1 MSAAVK
7 HMRPDK
13 PARAMT
19 LIELLIVIAIIS
31 ILTAGIGDIVL
42 YSLRQ
47 EVHLQEDLLLQQQRD
62 LVMTSLAIDASRA
75 LSITLKDNDLVFRT
89 AKDGDKVT
97 EIRYARNTNRLERFS
112 HNIHGIETRQILSD
126 RVEDWQAVMSGGICD
141 VRLDLVTNRYR
152 RSFRLDSRTLLG
164 AGGAP

>member
-62 LVMTSLAIDASRA
+62 LVMTSLVIDASRA
-75 LSITLKDNDLVFRT
+75 LSITLKDNDLVFLT

-97 EIRYARNTNRLERFS
+97 DIRYARNTNRLERFS
-112 HNIHGIETRQILSD
+112 RNIHGIETRQILSD

-141 VRLDLVTNRYR
+141 VRLALVTNRYR